1 MSYIL
6 WQSVT
11 TTTSFCHHCYIESLM
26 HACVHLL
33 RTYYLGRENKSKLQ
47 VYKWHIIIYGFLNL
61 TNKTINQTSL
71 IPRLDSLLFTC
82 RLEGRRPHV
91 RFVDRVRRTHK
102 RTFLFWREL
111 WWIRWVSL
119 NNILEKTANDP
130 SFSNTSSWK
139 TNGSGEDM
147 CSAGTYVELR
157 NK

>member
-71 IPRLDSLLFTC
+71 IPRLVSLLFTC

-91 RFVDRVRRTHK
+91 RFVDRSSRGEHTSEHPFFFESNYGRPA
-102 RTFLFWREL
+102 
-111 WWIRWVSL
+111 WVSL
-119 NNILEKTANDP
+119 NCLATRAARKRTDQVRGLYLCA
-130 SFSNTSSWK
+130 
-139 TNGSGEDM
+139 
-147 CSAGTYVELR
+147 CLR
-157 NK
+157 RRNPLNK